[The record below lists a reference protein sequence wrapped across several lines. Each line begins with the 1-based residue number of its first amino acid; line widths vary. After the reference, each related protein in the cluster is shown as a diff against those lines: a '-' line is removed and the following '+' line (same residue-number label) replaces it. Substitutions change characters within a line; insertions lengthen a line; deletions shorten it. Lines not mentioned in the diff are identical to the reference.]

1 MIQIIIIGV
10 GFLGLAHFMSTPEQ
24 RAKARQ
30 DVKVL
35 EPYALAVTIAGI
47 GFVAYAWYRG

>member
-24 RAKARQ
+24 RQAARR
-30 DVKVL
+30 DVKKL
-35 EPYALAVTIAGI
+35 EPYAIAVTIAGV